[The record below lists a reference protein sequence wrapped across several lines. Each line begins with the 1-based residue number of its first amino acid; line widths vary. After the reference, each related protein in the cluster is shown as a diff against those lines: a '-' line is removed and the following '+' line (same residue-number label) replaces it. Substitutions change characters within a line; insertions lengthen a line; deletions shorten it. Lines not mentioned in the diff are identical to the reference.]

1 MKKIEKTGQ
10 ARNIGQKL
18 KLSRETLR
26 RLEAAQ
32 LEDVVGGTV
41 ITCAGPMCQ
50 ASKDAVA
57 ACVS

>member
-10 ARNIGQKL
+10 IRNVGQKL
-18 KLSRETLR
+18 RLSRETLR

-41 ITCAGPMCQ
+41 ITCMGPMCQ
-50 ASKDAVA
+50 ASKEAFA
-57 ACVS
+57 GC